1 MFPFASSLVDGC
13 AFLFFDDDDDDGCV
27 FLSFDDDASDR
38 CIFLAFDDDDDDGGA
53 LEDDASDR
61 CVFLSFDDDDALN
74 VDVFSCAFARELFS
88 FPDVAVFCFMIG
100 IYTMC
105 NAVEQ

>member
-1 MFPFASSLVDGC
+1 MSF
-13 AFLFFDDDDDDGCV
+13 DDDDGCV
-27 FLSFDDDASDR
+27 FLSFDDDASGR
-38 CIFLAFDDDDDDGGA
+38 CIFLAFDDDDDDGA

-74 VDVFSCAFARELFS
+74 VDVFSCAFARVLFS
-88 FPDVAVFCFMIG
+88 FPDVEVFCFMIG